1 VVERLSRQ
9 CGRHL
14 RSLWKMVLSPEEAPA
29 LGRWLE
35 TSAARL
41 GDLLRS
47 PEDRDQ
53 PLHAVALLVQRDSG
67 CVLIPDDDFVLSPGD
82 QAAPSRSAVSTSVA
96 RDHTGDGGDGRVR
109 RFRPARAVELDLATP
124 HPYGAVGGR

>member
-1 VVERLSRQ
+1 MPARGDDWAARVVERLSRQ

-14 RSLWKMVLSPEEAPA
+14 RSLWKVVLGPEEAPA
-29 LGRWLE
+29 LGRWLK
-35 TSAARL
+35 TGAARL

-67 CVLIPDDDFVLSPGD
+67 CVLTPTTISCC
-82 QAAPSRSAVSTSVA
+82 
-96 RDHTGDGGDGRVR
+96 
-109 RFRPARAVELDLATP
+109 RPATSCSWP
-124 HPYGAVGGR
+124 VGRQHVGRPPW